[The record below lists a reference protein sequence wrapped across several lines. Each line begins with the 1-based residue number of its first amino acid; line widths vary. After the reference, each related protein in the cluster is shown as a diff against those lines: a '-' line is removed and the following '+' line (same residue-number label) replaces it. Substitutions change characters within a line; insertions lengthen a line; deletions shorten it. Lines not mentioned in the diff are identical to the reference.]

1 MAIAKKTAQYALLG
15 MALLLAASQAG
26 CLNPFAPSVLGPS
39 GVKAI
44 VNQVSPDSVLHNFKY
59 AYEHNDIDVYE
70 NCLDENFI
78 FRYIDQDRT
87 GQIEQVE
94 IPRDGYSGDLERTR
108 YLFAFFDE
116 IRLNPWIPVYDRTE
130 LVGDETWIIYKV
142 YFQLSVRDTD
152 GDFGLEQYEAT
163 GIAEFKF
170 RQSVD
175 DNLWRIV
182 FWDDQSNQ

>member
-1 MAIAKKTAQYALLG
+1 MGTVKDIFFIVLIST
-15 MALLLAASQAG
+15 LAFGISA

-44 VNQVSPDSVLHNFKY
+44 VRQVEPDSTLHNFKY

-78 FRYIDQDRT
+78 FRYVDQDLA
-87 GQIEQVE
+87 GQIETVE
-94 IPRDGYSGDLERTR
+94 IPRDGASGDIERTR
-108 YLFAFFDE
+108 NLFAFFDE
-116 IRLNPWIPVYDRTE
+116 IRLDPWIPVFDRTE
-130 LVGDETWIIYKV
+130 IKGDEIWEIYKV

-152 GDFGLEQYEAT
+152 GDFGLEHYEAT
-163 GIAEFKF
+163 GIAEFSF
-170 RQSVD
+170 RQSGED
-175 DNLWRIV
+175 ELWRIV

>member
-1 MAIAKKTAQYALLG
+1 MVIAKDIFYILIISFLTLG
-15 MALLLAASQAG
+15 ISA

-44 VNQVSPDSVLHNFKY
+44 VRQVEPDSTLHNFKY

-78 FRYIDQDRT
+78 FRYVDQDLT
-87 GQIEQVE
+87 GQIETVE
-94 IPRDGYSGDLERTR
+94 VPRDGASGDIERTR
-108 YLFAFFDE
+108 NLFAFFDE
-116 IRLNPWIPVYDRTE
+116 IQLDPWIPVFDRTE
-130 LVGDETWIIYKV
+130 IKGDEIWEVYKV

-152 GDFGLEQYEAT
+152 GDFGLEHYEAT
-163 GIAEFKF
+163 GIAEFSF
-170 RQSVD
+170 RQSDKD
-175 DNLWRIV
+175 DLWRIV